1 MDGAQKKQLTT
12 ASRRQDNILSKLK
25 ELAKEKQHG
34 TINAVIKIHDG
45 YIVEIRP
52 ELFVGVIR

>member
-1 MDGAQKKQLTT
+1 MDNPPKKQLTA
-12 ASRRQDNILSKLK
+12 ASQRQDNILSRLK
-25 ELAKEKQHG
+25 DVAKEKQHG

>member
-1 MDGAQKKQLTT
+1 MDGPEKKHLT
-12 ASRRQDNILSKLK
+12 AARQRQDNILSKLK
-25 ELAKEKQHG
+25 ELAREKQHG
-34 TINAVIKIHDG
+34 TINAVIKIHNG